1 MPKYT
6 DMEYDWALVTG
17 ENTIET
23 PDMKINLT
31 KDFINRLYKNKDQRF
46 KKVMN
51 KLVSLSEEYEVV
63 GIGESFGQYLEEF
76 DRVFND
82 LLRILASPQLVL
94 DTIPSSNKKEN
105 VQVLLEEP
113 DVILIKILEPKST
126 VTMTTPDTG
135 ITLTA
140 SKTNMI
146 LTTEPVTMSVD
157 VTIEQNATTTPTI
170 SISTILMEILTD
182 KLSNNTK
189 LEMAKRFKNWFSF
202 ISQTEPG
209 ILRPVFNLQ
218 ITMYDFILFV
228 LIVILYMIDFV
239 YFVVKCIKACR
250 KKTTPVHARSIT
262 TKNMS
267 PPKVNMIRVPTYQ
280 IRKAMRRKREEV
292 ILPTLM
298 KSAAKPKEPVPKKRR
313 YIDFT
318 QDIPLH
324 QSDSFLEINEC

>member
-1 MPKYT
+1 
-6 DMEYDWALVTG
+6 
-17 ENTIET
+17 
-23 PDMKINLT
+23 
-31 KDFINRLYKNKDQRF
+31 
-46 KKVMN
+46 MN

-82 LLRILASPQLVL
+82 LLRILTFPQLVL

-113 DVILIKILEPKST
+113 DVIWIKILEPKPT

-135 ITLTA
+135 ITLTTD
-140 SKTNMI
+140 KQTNMI

-157 VTIEQNATTTPTI
+157 VTIKQNVTTTAPTI
-170 SISTILMEILTD
+170 SISAILMEILTD

-218 ITMYDFILFV
+218 ITIYDFILFV
-228 LIVILYMIDFV
+228 LVIILYMIDSV

-250 KKTTPVHARSIT
+250 KKTTPVHARPIT
-262 TKNMS
+262 TQKMS

-280 IRKAMRRKREEV
+280 NRKAMRRKREEV

-298 KSAAKPKEPVPKKRR
+298 KSAAKSVPVPKKRR
-313 YIDFT
+313 YTDFT